1 MRIAVVTVRPVNGEE
16 GGAERL
22 FNALVEGFRLLG
34 HEADEVTYR
43 TDEAAFETV
52 LGNYLHFYDL
62 DLSAYDVVISTKAPT
77 WMIRHPRH
85 VCYLIH
91 TMRVFYDMFDQVF
104 PVPGEE
110 VRRQRELIH
119 RLDSECLAPP
129 ACRKVYS
136 IGHEV
141 SRRLLHW
148 NDISADVLHPP
159 LWNDEFKV
167 GPEGDYLFLPGRMHA
182 WKRVDLVIEAMRQ
195 VDRPVRLVLAG
206 TGDAEPELRSLAA
219 GDDRIEFLGR
229 ISDTELVSRYAGA
242 LAVPFTPLHEDYGY
256 VTLEAFASGKA
267 VVTCSDSGEA
277 ALIVREQNAGIVCDP
292 DPTSLARAL
301 ERIIDR
307 ADERRSMAD
316 RGKAWVD
323 SLSWKDICNTLVEAG
338 MS

>member
-1 MRIAVVTVRPVNGEE
+1 MRIAVVTVRPINGEE

-34 HEADEVTYR
+34 HEVDEVAYR
-43 TDEAAFETV
+43 TDEADFDTI

-77 WMIRHPRH
+77 WTIRHPRH

-104 PVPGEE
+104 PNAGDV
-110 VRRQRELIH
+110 VRRQRDLVH

-129 ACRKVYS
+129 ACRRVFS

-141 SRRLLHW
+141 SRRLLNW
-148 NDISADVLHPP
+148 NGIDADVLHPP
-159 LWNDEFKV
+159 LWNDGFKV
-167 GPEGDYLFLPGRMHA
+167 GPEGNYLFLPGRMHA
-182 WKRVDLVIEAMRQ
+182 WKRVDLVIKAMRQ
-195 VDRPVRLVLAG
+195 VDRPLRLVLAG
-206 TGDAEPELRSLAA
+206 TGDAEQELRELAS
-219 GDDRIEFLGR
+219 GDHRIEFLGR
-229 ISDTELVSRYAGA
+229 ISDEELVSRYAGA
-242 LAVPFTPLHEDYGY
+242 LAVPFTPFHEDYGY

-277 ALIVREQNAGIVCDP
+277 ALIVRQQDAGIVCGP

-301 ERIIDR
+301 ERIYDQV
-307 ADERRSMAD
+307 DERRTMAD

-323 SLSWKDICNTLVEAG
+323 SLSWRAICDTLLLAS